1 MIEAGNQSKALK
13 VSMKKLYD
21 MLVQSR
27 FLEINVVCHLEGRDY
42 CEFHGR
48 RGHHI
53 EDCIEFRERIAKMLI
68 MRELR
73 IEPIAVVK

>member
-1 MIEAGNQSKALK
+1 MIEVGNQGKVLK

-27 FLEINVVCHLEGRDY
+27 FLEINVECHLEGCDY

-48 RGHHI
+48 RGQHI
-53 EDCIEFRERIAKMLI
+53 EDCIEFRKRIAKMLI